1 MKIETHFILNN
12 FFPKIFSRGNV
23 EKYVTAR
30 LATDDDTTRY
40 TCIACRIT
48 KATHAQIRRASRK
61 KRTFAHTTRAVVS
74 F

>member
-1 MKIETHFILNN
+1 
-12 FFPKIFSRGNV
+12 V